1 MSIIPPKLFSFSLA
15 LYSFLKSYLLPFPT
29 ALLYMQTDL
38 LLLAY
43 TGFILRERYHPNQ
56 TINYFLCR
64 KEINI

>member
-1 MSIIPPKLFSFSLA
+1 MSIISPKLLSFRLT
-15 LYSFLKSYLLPFPT
+15 LYSFLKSYLLPFLT

-38 LLLAY
+38 LLSAY
-43 TGFILRERYHPNQ
+43 TGFTLRERYHPNQ